1 MPKTAVILFNL
12 GGPDRK
18 ESIYPFLINF
28 FMDKNII
35 RAPWPVR
42 YLVSRLIARRRTK
55 VEAGN
60 AYGRLGGK
68 SPLLENTIAQANA
81 LESVLNNADETQTF
95 KVFTCMRYWHPMAP
109 QVVNEVAGFAPDRV
123 VLLPLYPQYSTT
135 TTRSSLEAWRAAA
148 DRAGFSAPTSLICC
162 YPFQSG
168 FGAASADLIRRHYAA
183 LKDRCGRAPRLL
195 FSAHGLPEIII
206 KQGDPYQW
214 QCEESAKN
222 IVAALGIPDLD
233 WMVCYQSRVGRLTW
247 IGPSTDEAIQK
258 AALDQ
263 VPILIYPHAFV
274 SEHVETL
281 VEIEEEYRHL
291 AHSIGVPDF
300 ERVPTV
306 GTHPEFI
313 NGLKELVLG
322 ALKGDMERDIER
334 DREGGVK
341 RVAELTSAPPSLI
354 ISNPPVC
361 LCAHKDCCQRQ
372 FGNN

>member
-68 SPLLENTIAQANA
+68 SPLLENTTAQANA
-81 LESVLNNADETQTF
+81 LESVLNSTDETQTF

-109 QVVNEVAGFAPDRV
+109 QVVSEVADFAPDRV
-123 VLLPLYPQYSTT
+123 ILLPLYPQYSTT
-135 TTRSSLEAWRAAA
+135 TTRSSLQAWTQACS
-148 DRAGFSAPTSLICC
+148 DAGVKFPTRMVCC
-162 YPFQSG
+162 YPFEDG
-168 FGAASADLIRRHYAA
+168 FIGASAALIRQKYDDMTRE
-183 LKDRCGRAPRLL
+183 LGRAPRVL

-214 QCEESAKN
+214 QCEETAKK
-222 IVAALGIPDLD
+222 IVAALGISDLD

-313 NGLKELVLG
+313 NGLKEL
-322 ALKGDMERDIER
+322 ALETLNGDIER
-334 DREGGVK
+334 DREGAVK

-361 LCAHKDCCQRQ
+361 PCAHKDCCQRQ